1 MSELIVASSPE
12 ALAGLAAEWLH
23 REVTRAIEAP
33 GRCSLCLAGGRTPAA
48 AYRKLAALPL
58 EWEKVEVFFGDE
70 RAVPSDDP
78 ESNYRMVR
86 ETLLDRV
93 PIPPAQV
100 PAAARAR
107 PVAAR
112 PSARKPVTF
121 GCPRPSFTIDGM
133 LVVESTIS
141 AHRIRTMIG
150 VPFSAYSGPIQ

>member
-100 PAAARAR
+100 HRMQGERANRAAA
-107 PVAAR
+107 AAAYER
-112 PSARKPVTF
+112 TLP
-121 GCPRPSFTIDGM
+121 PRLDLLVLGIGSDGHTAS
-133 LVVESTIS
+133 LFPGS
-141 AHRIRTMIG
+141 
-150 VPFSAYSGPIQ
+150 P